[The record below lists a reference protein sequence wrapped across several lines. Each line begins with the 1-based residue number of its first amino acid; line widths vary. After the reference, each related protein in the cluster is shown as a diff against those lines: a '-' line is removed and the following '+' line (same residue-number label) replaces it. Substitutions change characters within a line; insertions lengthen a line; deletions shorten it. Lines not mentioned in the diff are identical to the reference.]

1 VGSRLPARGEA
12 RFSMTR
18 QEARV
23 IAEQLCTRIMRMVG
37 LQRCTVPQIAF
48 LADELVRLDERA
60 RDAARLQLWK
70 GPDFELWMTMVTGNE
85 HAGWA
90 NLVLDRRGNRRM
102 IAALPPPIAAALKEH
117 FPVRKTDGS
126 PG

>member
-12 RFSMTR
+12 WFSMTR

-37 LQRCTVPQIAF
+37 LQRCTVPQISF
-48 LADELVRLDERA
+48 LADELVLLDERA
-60 RDAARLQLWK
+60 RATASLELWK
-70 GPDFELWMTMVTGNE
+70 GPDFELWMAMVTDEE

-90 NLVLDRRGNRRM
+90 NLILDRSGRRRV
-102 IAALPPPIAAALKEH
+102 IAALPPPIAAALRTH
-117 FPVRKTDGS
+117 FPVRAADGS